1 MRGHTAVAGVVAL
14 GVAVTM
20 AVAAV
25 PAGAESGGTAA
36 YAYTGKGKVLRVTD
50 GDTFL
55 GDVPAEGSSRARIR
69 LSGVQAMER
78 GECHADEAE
87 RLLRQLLPRKTA
99 VTVRARSKSSRVPN
113 KKESEPRP
121 LRLAFNSRGQDVQEE
136 LLRAGVVLP
145 NLMRNET
152 INQDKY
158 WVTAQQAAS
167 AGVGLWDTDACGV
180 GPSQEAQLTLM
191 VNYNADGNDRQN
203 PNGKYARIL
212 NVGTSV
218 VDLGQGFA
226 LRTAKHAMFRFPPGT
241 RIQPGGEVI
250 LHQGSGAD
258 GNGHFYWGN
267 VRASFSGEQAEKP
280 EVGDTFTNPD
290 VSRYKMGGAYLV
302 DRDGDLRAWTLYPCQ
317 LNCSNP
323 LQGRV
328 DMNVIY
334 DPDGNENLDPN
345 SEVILLRPI
354 GGTPIDLSYHVLEV
368 GEGEVLEFSA
378 GSVVQPGETMTVH
391 VGRGG
396 ASRLH
401 HYLGRDNSI
410 LPNFGKG
417 ARVVL
422 RTHES
427 QRVTCF
433 AWGAT
438 SC

>member
-1 MRGHTAVAGVVAL
+1 MS
-14 GVAVTM
+14 
-20 AVAAV
+20 VAAATV
-25 PAGAESGGTAA
+25 PAGAGSGGSAA
-36 YAYTGKGKVLRVTD
+36 FTYTGKGKVLRVTD

-87 RLLRQLLPRKTA
+87 RLLRKLLPRKSA
-99 VTVRARSKSSRVPN
+99 VTVRARSKKSRVPN
-113 KKESEPRP
+113 KKEKNEPRP
-121 LRLAFNSRGQDVQEE
+121 LRLAFNAQGVDVQDE

-152 INQDKY
+152 INQEKY
-158 WVTAQQAAS
+158 WATAQQAAL

-180 GPSQEAQLTLM
+180 GPAQEAQLKLM

-203 PNGKYARIL
+203 QNGKYARIL
-212 NVGTSV
+212 NVGVTAV
-218 VDLGQGFA
+218 NLGQGFR
-226 LRTAKHAMFRFPPGT
+226 LRTAKHATFRFPAGT
-241 RIQPGGEVI
+241 IVQPGGEVI
-250 LHQGSGAD
+250 LHQGKGQD
-258 GNGHFYWGN
+258 GGGHFYWGN
-267 VRASFSGEQAEKP
+267 KRATYTGEQAEKP

-290 VSRYKMGGAYLV
+290 VSRYKRGGAYLV
-302 DRDGDLRAWTLYPCQ
+302 DRDGDLRAWTLYPCEV
-317 LNCSNP
+317 NCSNP
-323 LQGRV
+323 LQGQV
-328 DMNVIY
+328 AMDVIY
-334 DPDGNENLDPN
+334 DPEGNENLNPN
-345 SEVILLRPI
+345 SEVILLRPVT
-354 GGTPIDLSYHVLEV
+354 GAAIDLSYHVLEV
-368 GEGEVLEFSA
+368 GKGEVLEFPA

-391 VGRGG
+391 VGRGS

-410 LPNFGKG
+410 LPNSGKG
-417 ARVVL
+417 AKVVL